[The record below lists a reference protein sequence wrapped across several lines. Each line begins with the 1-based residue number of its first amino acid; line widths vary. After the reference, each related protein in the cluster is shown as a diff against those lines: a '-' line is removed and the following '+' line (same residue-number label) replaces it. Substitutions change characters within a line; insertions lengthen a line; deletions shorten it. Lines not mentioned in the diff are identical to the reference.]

1 MRSRFYEIAAE
12 LLEED
17 PRVAVVLAEI
27 GAGELRSHPRLFNV
41 GIREQLMIGVT
52 AGLALEGLRPFAHSY
67 APFLVERPFEQI
79 KLDLV
84 HQGVGAVLV
93 STGASYDGA
102 RSGRTHQAPA
112 DVALLGSLP
121 GWTIR
126 VPGHPDEVDRYVR
139 RAARGNDTVYVRLSE
154 ELNAAPVGGEG
165 LVVVRHGG
173 RSAPLV
179 VAVGPTLNPVL
190 AATEDRDATVAY
202 LSTVRPFDAGGLRAA
217 LTGTDVVLVEP
228 YLAGTSAA
236 EIAAA
241 LIDRPHR
248 LLALGV
254 ANEEVRRYG
263 TGPEHRSLHGLDAA
277 GIRGS
282 ICRFLKAPAMS
293 SHPAALS
300 VGSGEEAGD
309 VEDPEAERDPRR

>member
-1 MRSRFYEIAAE
+1 MRGEITTMRSRFYRVAAE

-27 GAGELRSHPRLFNV
+27 GAGELRPHRRLFNV
-41 GIREQLMIGVT
+41 GIREQLMIGV
-52 AGLALEGLRPFAHSY
+52 ASGLALAGLRPIVHSY
-67 APFLVERPFEQI
+67 APFLVERPFEQV

-112 DVALLGSLP
+112 DVALLRALP
-121 GWTIR
+121 GWTIH
-126 VPGHPDEVDRYVR
+126 VPGHPAEVARHVR
-139 RAARGNDTVYVRLSE
+139 RAAVSNDNVYVRMSE
-154 ELNAAPVGGEG
+154 EVNSLPIDGDG
-165 LVVVRHGG
+165 LVVLRRGG
-173 RSAPLV
+173 EPAPLV
-179 VAVGPTLNPVL
+179 LAIGPTLDQVL
-190 AATEDRDATVAY
+190 AATEDLDVTVAY
-202 LSTVRPFDAGGLRAA
+202 ASTVRPFDAAGLRAA

-236 EIAAA
+236 EIGAA

-254 ANEEVRRYG
+254 ANEELRRYG
-263 TGPEHRSLHGLDAA
+263 TGAEHRTLHGLDAT
-277 GIRGS
+277 GIRAS
-282 ICRFLKAPAMS
+282 IDAFRAP
-293 SHPAALS
+293 
-300 VGSGEEAGD
+300 V
-309 VEDPEAERDPRR
+309 